1 MVLMP
6 GQELTVGMAADAAT
20 LDKETAGTNTPSKPA
35 KVKSTKV
42 KPPKVKPAKDKMQ
55 PIQERLMR
63 QGLIC
68 KK

>member
-1 MVLMP
+1 ML

-35 KVKSTKV
+35 RVKPARV
-42 KPPKVKPAKDKMQ
+42 KPPKVKPAKDKIQ

-63 QGLIC
+63 QGSIC